1 MYRKFT
7 AEKLFDG
14 YRFLPENSVLV
25 TDSKGIV
32 VEVIA
37 QLDAGD
43 DVQQVSGMLCPGF
56 INSHCH
62 LELSH
67 LKNKIQE
74 GGGLTEFVMNV
85 VGERG
90 SELEQIADAM
100 ENAEQEMINSGIVAV
115 GDICN
120 TTHSLEIK
128 KKSRLYYHNF
138 VETMGFPEPVA
149 SQRFDAAMETYHAFR
164 EISPNVSIV
173 PHAPYSVSEALMKKI
188 AQFSANKI
196 VSIHSQ
202 ESDEEN
208 VFIKDKSGPLL
219 KLYEKIG
226 IDISFFQPTGKRSLD
241 YIMPHLQKG
250 LQYILV
256 HNVITNQ
263 SDLNTLYKYF
273 GDQLNDVYC
282 CLCPNANQ
290 YISGRLPDV
299 ELLVQNN
306 MNIILGTDS
315 LASNHQL
322 SIFDEVQM
330 LQKNFPSIELTEML
344 RWATIN
350 GAKALQI
357 DHRFG
362 SFEKGKQPGVL
373 QINGDMINVLV

>member
-1 MYRKFT
+1 M
-7 AEKLFDG
+7 LI
-14 YRFLPENSVLV
+14 
-25 TDSKGIV
+25 TDSGGTVADV
-32 VEVIA
+32 VPM
-37 QLDAGD
+37 LDAGD

-67 LKNKIQE
+67 LKNKIPE
-74 GGGLTEFVMNV
+74 GGGLTEFVINV

-100 ENAEQEMINSGIVAV
+100 EKAEQEMINSGIVAV

-173 PHAPYSVSEALMKKI
+173 PHSPYSVSVALMQKI
-188 AQFSANKI
+188 AQFSANRL
-196 VSIHSQ
+196 VTIHSQ
-202 ESDEEN
+202 ESEEEN
-208 VFIKDKSGPLL
+208 AFVKDKSGPLL
-219 KLYEKIG
+219 KLYQKLG
-226 IDISFFQPTGKRSLD
+226 IDISFFQPTGKRSLG

-263 SDLNTLYKYF
+263 SDLDALSKHF
-273 GDQLNDVYC
+273 GEQLKAIYC
-282 CLCPNANQ
+282 CLCPHANQ
-290 YISGRLPDV
+290 YISGVLPDV
-299 ELLVQNN
+299 ELLVQNS
-306 MNIILGTDS
+306 MNIVLGTDS

-322 SIFDEVQM
+322 SIFAELQM
-330 LQKNFPSIELTEML
+330 LQKNFSTIELTEML